1 MSGAQ
6 EAAKGSPQ
14 AGVEVGLSDENPE
27 VPPMDG
33 LQGGF
38 QPPSIEQLLSMVDTM
53 EGLSDAD
60 REDLKQQLLQQQNMG
75 VPAPEPSGLT
85 SEALILLAALSLII
99 FIFVHKMS
107 EHSNMI
113 SEEFDEEDVS
123 NIASATIQRLEQ
135 SVAALQ
141 ELSEDDK
148 EKFRENVRKRVA
160 EKLAAGLDSLHM
172 FFGYKLYKSLKDKER
187 KRDEKR
193 RLKQQKKKK

>member
-1 MSGAQ
+1 MLSLFLTFILLSLRMSGAQ

-14 AGVEVGLSDENPE
+14 AGVEVDLSDENPE
-27 VPPMDG
+27 VAPMDG

-99 FIFVHKMS
+99 FIFV
-107 EHSNMI
+107 
-113 SEEFDEEDVS
+113 
-123 NIASATIQRLEQ
+123 
-135 SVAALQ
+135 
-141 ELSEDDK
+141 
-148 EKFRENVRKRVA
+148 
-160 EKLAAGLDSLHM
+160 

-193 RLKQQKKKK
+193 KLKQQKKKK